1 MNATTSAEHSADS
14 ASPSGDALLHRVY
27 DFIGRFVAYPSEHAH
42 VAHALWIAHS
52 HFMDRWETTPRLAFL
67 SPEPASG
74 KSRALEVTAPLVP
87 RAVIAVSASPAY
99 LFRKVASPDGLPTIL
114 YDEIDTVFGPKAR
127 ENEEARGLLN
137 AGHRK
142 GAVAGRCVV
151 RGKEVFTEEF
161 PAFAAVALAGL
172 GRLPDTIRTRSI
184 VIRMRP
190 RAPNERVESF
200 RARIHEPEGREIG
213 KDLALWAG
221 NVAENIKWPEIPE
234 TVQDRDADVWEAPLA
249 VADLAGG
256 DWPQRAREAAK
267 AMVGES
273 KDNTPSLGVRL
284 LADLRAVFG
293 DADAVPTETILER
306 LHNLEESPWADL
318 RGKPLDARGL
328 SNLLRQYGIK
338 PGNVY
343 VRDRA
348 SPKGY
353 KRADFVDAWNR
364 YVSAPD
370 VDTAATPA
378 SAAISDTASVAHVA
392 DIADIAYLPEWERQ
406 AVRNQDRIHRAS

>member
-1 MNATTSAEHSADS
+1 MNATTSAEQSADS

-42 VAHALWIAHS
+42 VAHALWIAHC
-52 HFMDRWETTPRLAFL
+52 HFMDGWETTPRIAFL
-67 SPEPASG
+67 SPEPGSG

-87 RAVIAVSASPAY
+87 HAVIAVNTSPAY
-99 LFRKVASPDGLPTIL
+99 LFRKVASQDGLPTIL
-114 YDEIDTVFGPKAR
+114 YDEIDTVFGTHAK
-127 ENEEARGLLN
+127 ENEETRGLLN

-151 RGKEVFTEEF
+151 RGNEVFTEEI
-161 PAFAAVALAGL
+161 PAYAAVALAGL
-172 GRLPDTIRTRSI
+172 GGLPDTILSRSV
-184 VIRMRP
+184 VIRMRR

-200 RARIHEPEGREIG
+200 RTRIHEPEGREIG
-213 KDLALWAG
+213 KDVALWAG
-221 NVAENIKWPEIPE
+221 NVTDNIKWPDIPE
-234 TVQDRDADVWEAPLA
+234 TVQDRDADVWEALLA

-256 DWPQRAREAAK
+256 VWPERAREAAK
-267 AMVGES
+267 AMVEES

-284 LADLRAVFG
+284 LADLRAVFD

-306 LHNLEESPWADL
+306 LRNIEESPWTDI

-343 VRDRA
+343 VRERT

-353 KRADFVDAWNR
+353 KRADLVDAWNR
-364 YVSAPD
+364 YVSAPAIG
-370 VDTAATPA
+370 TAATPA
-378 SAAISDTASVAHVA
+378 SAAINNAANVARVA
-392 DIADIAYLPEWERQ
+392 DVADLTEGYGK
-406 AVRNQDRIHRAS
+406 